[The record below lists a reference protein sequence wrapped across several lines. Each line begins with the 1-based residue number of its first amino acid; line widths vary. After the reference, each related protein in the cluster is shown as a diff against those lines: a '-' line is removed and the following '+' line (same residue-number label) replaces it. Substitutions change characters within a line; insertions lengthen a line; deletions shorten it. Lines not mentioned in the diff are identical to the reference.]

1 MLVLAD
7 ELVVGTV
14 YYLSANAYRS
24 EFVLSL
30 IGVLEQLFVLLGE
43 VALLCVTTS
52 HLLVMQI
59 SLVDLDVILASAT
72 LVLVELS
79 RCLVVDYSNSVL
91 LLVMILILVCRTKAI
106 CCANNAHEQ

>member
-30 IGVLEQLFVLLGE
+30 IGVLEELFVLLRE
-43 VALLCVTTS
+43 IPLLSVTS
-52 HLLVMQI
+52 NYLLVMQI
-59 SLVDLDVILASAT
+59 TLVYLDAVLASA
-72 LVLVELS
+72 VLVFVILD
-79 RCLVVDYSNSVL
+79 RCLVVGYCNSVL
-91 LLVMILILVCRTKAI
+91 LLVVVLVFI
-106 CCANNAHEQ
+106 Y